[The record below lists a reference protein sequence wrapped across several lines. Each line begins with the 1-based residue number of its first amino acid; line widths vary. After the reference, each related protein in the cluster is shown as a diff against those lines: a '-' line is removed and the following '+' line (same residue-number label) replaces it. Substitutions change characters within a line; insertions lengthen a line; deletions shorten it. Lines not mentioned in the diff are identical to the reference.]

1 MARIPEDL
9 IDSIRSQADIVDV
22 VSDYVTL
29 RRSGR
34 NYMGLCPFHDE
45 KTPSFSVNPEKQ
57 IFHCFGCGKGGSVFT
72 FLVEHENVTFVE
84 AVHHIA
90 RRLNITIPDTQG
102 EREAGSE
109 AESLARVTRFA
120 ALFFHDRLL
129 NSDRDSVVRKYAE
142 KRGLSEETIKSFGLG
157 YAPDS
162 WNDLLSAARE
172 KGIGADWLVK
182 AGLAKTGEQRTY
194 DAFRK
199 RLIFP
204 IQAPSGRVVGFGGR
218 ALSDE
223 DQPKYLNSPES
234 PIYRKS
240 QVLYGLYQA
249 RDALRRQGQALV
261 VEGYM
266 DLLGLHEQGIQ
277 GVVALCG
284 TALTREQ
291 ARLLARYGQQA
302 YLVYDS
308 DQAGVRATW
317 RAIEPLVESGLWT
330 RIVRL
335 PEDYDPDS
343 YVREHGPDGFMK
355 LVEQADSLAD
365 FMGYHANLQAAGER
379 DEVFRTLAGL
389 IRKTS
394 NLVHREMY
402 REEAERRFPALQG
415 LLASELRRASSPP
428 GPPGPPGPGGPGG
441 PRGPGG
447 TGIVGRDRQA
457 TPAAPARDGDERVER
472 DLVQLMLSDRTIA
485 ELVEGQLEPQ
495 DFKYPLYRRI
505 VEQCLA
511 RLGDGGSYDLSGL
524 IDTIGDDEAARVIT
538 ELINTSDSGV
548 HLEQRAR
555 DHIVRIKQKR
565 LKESMARLMEQIKQ
579 METGGRSSE
588 LNDAM
593 ATYMELKQQEKVLL
607 RSARGD

>member
-1 MARIPEDL
+1 M
-9 IDSIRSQADIVDV
+9 DV

-29 RRSGR
+29 RRSGK

-72 FLVEHENVTFVE
+72 FLMEHENVTFVE

-90 RRLNITIPDTQG
+90 RRLHITIPETQG

-120 ALFFHDRLL
+120 ARFFHDRLL
-129 NSDRDSVVRKYAE
+129 NSDRESVVRQYAE
-142 KRGLSEETIKSFGLG
+142 RRGLSEETIKSFGLG

-249 RDALRRQGQALV
+249 RDSLRRQGQALV

-266 DLLGLHEQGIQ
+266 DLLGLHEQGIH

-365 FMGYHANLQAAGER
+365 FMGYHANLQAAGDR

-389 IRKTS
+389 IRKTT

-415 LLASELRRASSPP
+415 LLASELRRPS
-428 GPPGPPGPGGPGG
+428 GPGGPDGSGG
-441 PRGPGG
+441 SGAG
-447 TGIVGRDRQA
+447 GRDRQA
-457 TPAAPARDGDERVER
+457 TSTAAARDGDERVER
-472 DLVQLMLSDRTIA
+472 DLVQLMLSDRSIA

-505 VEQCLA
+505 VEQCLFG
-511 RLGDGGSYDLSGL
+511 LGGGSHDLSGL
-524 IDTIGDDEAARVIT
+524 VDTIGDEEAARVIT

>member
-1 MARIPEDL
+1 MARIPEEL

-29 RRSGR
+29 RKAGK
-34 NYMGLCPFHDE
+34 NYKGLCPFHDE
-45 KTPSFSVNPEKQ
+45 KTPSFSVNPERQ
-57 IFHCFGCGKGGSVFT
+57 IYHCFGCGKGGNVFS
-72 FLVEHENVTFVE
+72 FLMEHENVTFVE
-84 AVHHIA
+84 AVRHIA
-90 RRLNITIPDTQG
+90 RRLNITIPNTYRQ
-102 EREAGSE
+102 REAGSE
-109 AESLARVTRFA
+109 AESLAQVTRFA
-120 ALFFHDRLL
+120 ARFFHERLL
-129 NSDRDSVVRKYAE
+129 NADRDSIVRRYTE
-142 KRGLSEETIKSFGLG
+142 RRGLSEETVKSFGLG

-162 WNDLLSAARE
+162 WNDLLNAARNQ
-172 KGIGADWLVK
+172 GIDAALLVK

-223 DQPKYLNSPES
+223 DQPKYLNSSES

-249 RDALRRQGQALV
+249 RDALRQRGRVLV

-266 DLLGLHEQGIQ
+266 DLLGLYEQGIQ
-277 GVVALCG
+277 GAVALCG

-302 YLVYDS
+302 FLVYDS

-335 PEDYDPDS
+335 PEDYDPDT
-343 YVREHGPDGFMK
+343 YVRENGPDGFMK
-355 LVEQADSLAD
+355 LVDSADSIAD
-365 FMGYHANLQAAGER
+365 FMGHHANLQGSGDRE
-379 DEVFRTLAGL
+379 EVFRTLTEL
-389 IRKTS
+389 IRKTA
-394 NLVHREMY
+394 NLVHRETY

-415 LLASELRRASSPP
+415 LLASELRSP
-428 GPPGPPGPGGPGG
+428 GA
-441 PRGPGG
+441 
-447 TGIVGRDRQA
+447 VQRDRRA
-457 TPAAPARDGDERVER
+457 PRAAAAPDGDTMVER
-472 DLVQLMLSDRTIA
+472 DLVQLMLDGRAIA
-485 ELVEGQLEPQ
+485 ELVENQLEPR
-495 DFKYPLYRRI
+495 DFKHPLYRRI
-505 VEQCLA
+505 VELCFA
-511 RLGDGGSYDLSGL
+511 KLGGEGTYDLSGL
-524 IDTIGDDEAARVIT
+524 IDTIGDDEAARVMT
-538 ELINTSDSGV
+538 ELINASDSGLN
-548 HLEQRAR
+548 LEQRAR
-555 DHIVRIKQKR
+555 DHIIRIKQKR

-579 METGGRSSE
+579 MEKGGRSDE

-607 RSARGD
+607 QSARGD

>member
-1 MARIPEDL
+1 M
-9 IDSIRSQADIVDV
+9 DV

-29 RRSGR
+29 RRSGK

-45 KTPSFSVNPEKQ
+45 KTPSFSVNPERQ

-72 FLVEHENVTFVE
+72 FLMEHENVTFVE

-90 RRLNITIPDTQG
+90 RRLHITIPETQG

-120 ALFFHDRLL
+120 ARFFHDRLL
-129 NSDRDSVVRKYAE
+129 NSGRDSVVRRYADR
-142 KRGLSEETIKSFGLG
+142 RGLSEETIKSFGLG

-365 FMGYHANLQAAGER
+365 FMGYHANLQASGER

-389 IRKTS
+389 IRKTT

-415 LLASELRRASSPP
+415 LLASELRHPT
-428 GPPGPPGPGGPGG
+428 GPSGPGGPGG
-441 PRGPGG
+441 SS
-447 TGIVGRDRQA
+447 TVGRDRQA
-457 TPAAPARDGDERVER
+457 PPAAQARDGDERVER

-511 RLGDGGSYDLSGL
+511 GLVSENAYDLSGL
-524 IDTIGDDEAARVIT
+524 IDTIGDEEAARVIT

>member
-1 MARIPEDL
+1 MARIPEEL

-29 RRSGR
+29 RRSGK
-34 NYMGLCPFHDE
+34 NYLGLCPFHDE
-45 KTPSFSVNPEKQ
+45 KTPSFSVNQERQ
-57 IFHCFGCGKGGSVFT
+57 MFHCFGCGKGGSVFT
-72 FLVEHENVTFVE
+72 FLMEHENVTFVE

-90 RRLNITIPDTQG
+90 RRLHITIPDTPG

-129 NSDRDSVVRKYAE
+129 NSHRDSVVRRYAE
-142 KRGLSEETIKSFGLG
+142 QRGLTEETIKSFGLG

-234 PIYRKS
+234 PIYRKG

-291 ARLLARYGQQA
+291 ARILARYGQQA

-335 PEDYDPDS
+335 PEGYDPDS
-343 YVREHGPDGFMK
+343 YVREHGQDGFMK
-355 LVEQADSLAD
+355 LVEQADSMAD
-365 FMGYHANLQAAGER
+365 FMGYHANLQASGER
-379 DEVFRTLAGL
+379 DEVFRTLVGL
-389 IRKTS
+389 IQRTS

-415 LLASELRRASSPP
+415 LLASELRRS
-428 GPPGPPGPGGPGG
+428 GGPGGPGAV
-441 PRGPGG
+441 R
-447 TGIVGRDRQA
+447 RDRQA
-457 TPAAPARDGDERVER
+457 PPAAGARDGDERVER
-472 DLVQLMLSDRTIA
+472 DLVQLMLSDQTIA
-485 ELVEGQLEPQ
+485 ELVEGQLEPR

-511 RLGDGGSYDLSGL
+511 RLGGGGTYDLSGL
-524 IDTIGDDEAARVIT
+524 IDSIEDEAARAIA

-579 METGGRSSE
+579 MESAGRSGE
-588 LNDAM
+588 LNDAI
-593 ATYMELKQQEKVLL
+593 ATYMELKQQERVLL
-607 RSARGD
+607 QSARGD

>member
-1 MARIPEDL
+1 MARIPEEL

-29 RRSGR
+29 QRSGR
-34 NYMGLCPFHDE
+34 NYKGLCPFHDE
-45 KTPSFSVNPEKQ
+45 KTPSFSVNPERQ
-57 IFHCFGCGKGGSVFT
+57 IFHCFGCGKGGNVFS
-72 FLVEHENVTFVE
+72 FLIEHEKLTFVE
-84 AVHHIA
+84 AVRQVA
-90 RRLNITIPDTQG
+90 RRVHITIPDTHR

-120 ALFFHDRLL
+120 ARFFHDRLIGAGPG
-129 NSDRDSVVRKYAE
+129 SIVRRYAE
-142 KRGLSEETIKSFGLG
+142 QRGLSEETIKSYGLG

-162 WNDLLSAARE
+162 WNDLLNAAR
-172 KGIGADWLVK
+172 KQGIDAALLVR
-182 AGLAKTGEQRTY
+182 AGLAKSGERNTY
-194 DAFRK
+194 DAFRN

-234 PIYRKS
+234 PIYVKS

-249 RDALRRQGQALV
+249 RDPLRQQGKALV

-291 ARLLARYGQQA
+291 ARLLVRYGQQA

-335 PEDYDPDS
+335 PEGYDPDS

-355 LVEQADSLAD
+355 LVERADSIAD
-365 FMGYHANLQAAGER
+365 FMGYHANLQASGER
-379 DEVFRTLAGL
+379 EEVFRTLTDL
-389 IRKTS
+389 IRKTT
-394 NLVHREMY
+394 NLVHRERY

-415 LLASELRRASSPP
+415 LLASELRRP
-428 GPPGPPGPGGPGG
+428 GAV
-441 PRGPGG
+441 R
-447 TGIVGRDRQA
+447 RDRQA
-457 TPAAPARDGDERVER
+457 PQAAAARDGDAMVER
-472 DLVQLMLSDRTIA
+472 DLVQLMLDDRAIA
-485 ELVEGQLEPQ
+485 ELVERQMEPQ
-495 DFKYPLYRRI
+495 DFNSPLYRRI
-505 VEQCLA
+505 VEHCFTK
-511 RLGDGGSYDLSGL
+511 LGAEGTYDLSGL
-524 IDTIGDDEAARVIT
+524 IDAIDDEDARPGHYGTDQHIGLRHTPGTKSPGPYHPDQAEAAQGKHGPPDGTDQADGDGGPKR
-538 ELINTSDSGV
+538 
-548 HLEQRAR
+548 
-555 DHIVRIKQKR
+555 RIK
-565 LKESMARLMEQIKQ
+565 
-579 METGGRSSE
+579 
-588 LNDAM
+588 
-593 ATYMELKQQEKVLL
+593 
-607 RSARGD
+607 

>member
-1 MARIPEDL
+1 MARIPEEL

-29 RRSGR
+29 RRSGK

-45 KTPSFSVNPEKQ
+45 KTPSFSVNPERQ
-57 IFHCFGCGKGGSVFT
+57 IFHCFGCGKGGNVFS
-72 FLVEHENVTFVE
+72 FLMEHENVTFVE

-90 RRLNITIPDTQG
+90 RRLHITIPDTHG
-102 EREAGSE
+102 ELEAGSE
-109 AESLARVTRFA
+109 AENLARVTRFA
-120 ALFFHDRLL
+120 ARFFHDRLL
-129 NSDRDSVVRKYAE
+129 NSDRDSIVRRYAE
-142 KRGLSEETIKSFGLG
+142 RRGLSEETMKSFGLG

-162 WNDLLSAARE
+162 WNDLLNAARG

-182 AGLAKTGEQRTY
+182 AGLAKTGKRRTY

-234 PIYRKS
+234 SIYRKS

-249 RDALRRQGQALV
+249 RDALRRQGRALV

-330 RIVRL
+330 RVVRL

-343 YVREHGPDGFMK
+343 YVREHGSEGFMK
-355 LVEQADSLAD
+355 RVEQADSMAD
-365 FMGYHANLQAAGER
+365 FMGYHANLQASGDR

-389 IRKTS
+389 IRKTT

-415 LLASELRRASSPP
+415 LLASELRR
-428 GPPGPPGPGGPGG
+428 PGGT
-441 PRGPGG
+441 GG
-447 TGIVGRDRQA
+447 TGIVRRDRQEF
-457 TPAAPARDGDERVER
+457 PAAPARDGDERVER

-485 ELVEGQLEPQ
+485 ELVEGQLEPR

-505 VEQCLA
+505 VELCLA
-511 RLGDGGSYDLSGL
+511 GLGDGGSYDLSGL
-524 IDTIGDDEAARVIT
+524 IDTIDDDETARVIT
-538 ELINTSDSGV
+538 ELINASDSGV

-593 ATYMELKQQEKVLL
+593 TTYMELKQQEKVLL
-607 RSARGD
+607 QTARGD

>member
-1 MARIPEDL
+1 MARIPEEL

-29 RRSGR
+29 RKAGR
-34 NYMGLCPFHDE
+34 NYKGLCPFHDE
-45 KTPSFSVNPEKQ
+45 KTPSFSVNPERQ
-57 IFHCFGCGKGGSVFT
+57 IYHCFGCGKGGNVFS
-72 FLVEHENVTFVE
+72 FLMEHENVTFVE
-84 AVHHIA
+84 AVRHIA
-90 RRLNITIPDTQG
+90 RRLNITIPDTYR

-109 AESLARVTRFA
+109 AESLAQATRFA
-120 ALFFHDRLL
+120 ARFFHERLL
-129 NSDRDSVVRKYAE
+129 NAGRDSIVRRYTE
-142 KRGLSEETIKSFGLG
+142 RRGLSEETVKSFGLG

-162 WNDLLSAARE
+162 WNDLLNAAR
-172 KGIGADWLVK
+172 KQGIDAALLVK
-182 AGLAKTGEQRTY
+182 AGLAKAGEQHTY

-218 ALSDE
+218 TLSDE
-223 DQPKYLNSPES
+223 DQPKYLNSSES

-249 RDALRRQGQALV
+249 RDALRQRGRVLV

-266 DLLGLHEQGIQ
+266 DLLGLYEQGVQ
-277 GVVALCG
+277 GAVALCG

-302 YLVYDS
+302 FLVYDS

-343 YVREHGPDGFMK
+343 YVREHGQDGFMK
-355 LVEQADSLAD
+355 LVDSADSIAD
-365 FMGYHANLQAAGER
+365 FMGYHANLQGSGGRE
-379 DEVFRTLAGL
+379 EVFRTLTEL
-389 IRKTS
+389 IRKTA
-394 NLVHREMY
+394 NLVHRETY

-415 LLASELRRASSPP
+415 LLASELRSP
-428 GPPGPPGPGGPGG
+428 GA
-441 PRGPGG
+441 
-447 TGIVGRDRQA
+447 VQRDRRA
-457 TPAAPARDGDERVER
+457 PRAEAAPDGDTMVER
-472 DLVQLMLSDRTIA
+472 DLVQLMLDGRAIA
-485 ELVEGQLEPQ
+485 ELVENQLEPR
-495 DFKYPLYRRI
+495 DFKHPLYRRI
-505 VEQCLA
+505 VELCFA
-511 RLGDGGSYDLSGL
+511 KLGGEGKYDLSGL
-524 IDTIGDDEAARVIT
+524 IDTIGDDEAGRVMT
-538 ELINTSDSGV
+538 ELINASDSGV
-548 HLEQRAR
+548 NLEQRAR
-555 DHIVRIKQKR
+555 DHIIRIKQKR

-579 METGGRSSE
+579 MEKVGRSDE

-607 RSARGD
+607 QSARGD

>member
-1 MARIPEDL
+1 M
-9 IDSIRSQADIVDV
+9 DV

-29 RRSGR
+29 RRSGK

-415 LLASELRRASSPP
+415 LLASELRRAS

-441 PRGPGG
+441 P
-447 TGIVGRDRQA
+447 GIVGRDRQA

>member
-1 MARIPEDL
+1 LARIPEEL

-29 RRSGR
+29 RKAGR
-34 NYMGLCPFHDE
+34 NYKGLCPFHDE
-45 KTPSFSVNPEKQ
+45 KTPSFSVNPERQ
-57 IFHCFGCGKGGSVFT
+57 IYHCFGCGKGGNVFS
-72 FLVEHENVTFVE
+72 FLMEHENVTFVE
-84 AVHHIA
+84 AVRHIA
-90 RRLNITIPDTQG
+90 RRLNITIPDTYR
-102 EREAGSE
+102 ERQAGSE
-109 AESLARVTRFA
+109 AESLAQVTRFA
-120 ALFFHDRLL
+120 ARFFHERLL
-129 NSDRDSVVRKYAE
+129 NAGRDSIVRRYTE
-142 KRGLSEETIKSFGLG
+142 RRGLSEETVKSFGLG

-162 WNDLLSAARE
+162 WNDLLNAARNQ
-172 KGIGADWLVK
+172 GIDVALLVN

-223 DQPKYLNSPES
+223 DQPKYLNSSES

-249 RDALRRQGQALV
+249 RDALRQRGRILV

-266 DLLGLHEQGIQ
+266 DLLGLYEQGVH
-277 GVVALCG
+277 GAVALCG
-284 TALTREQ
+284 TALTPEQ

-302 YLVYDS
+302 FLVYDS

-355 LVEQADSLAD
+355 LVDSADSIAD
-365 FMGYHANLQAAGER
+365 FMGHHANLQGSGDRE
-379 DEVFRTLAGL
+379 EVFRTLTGL
-389 IRKTS
+389 IRKTA
-394 NLVHREMY
+394 NLVHRETY

-415 LLASELRRASSPP
+415 LLASELRSP
-428 GPPGPPGPGGPGG
+428 GA
-441 PRGPGG
+441 
-447 TGIVGRDRQA
+447 VQRDRRA
-457 TPAAPARDGDERVER
+457 PRAKAAPDGDAMVER
-472 DLVQLMLSDRTIA
+472 DLVQLMLDGRVIA
-485 ELVEGQLEPQ
+485 ELVENQLEPR
-495 DFKYPLYRRI
+495 DFKHPLYRRI
-505 VEQCLA
+505 VELCFA
-511 RLGDGGSYDLSGL
+511 KLGGEGTYDLSGL
-524 IDTIGDDEAARVIT
+524 IDTIGDDEAARMMT
-538 ELINTSDSGV
+538 ELINASDSGV
-548 HLEQRAR
+548 NLEQRAR
-555 DHIVRIKQKR
+555 DHIIRIKQKR

-579 METGGRSSE
+579 MEKGGRSDE

-607 RSARGD
+607 QSARGD

>member
-1 MARIPEDL
+1 MARIPEEL

-29 RRSGR
+29 RKAGK
-34 NYMGLCPFHDE
+34 NYKGLCPFHDE
-45 KTPSFSVNPEKQ
+45 KTPSFSVNPERQ
-57 IFHCFGCGKGGSVFT
+57 IYHCFGCGKGGNVFS
-72 FLVEHENVTFVE
+72 FLMEHENVTFVE
-84 AVHHIA
+84 AVRHIA
-90 RRLNITIPDTQG
+90 RRLNITIPDTYRQ
-102 EREAGSE
+102 REAGSE
-109 AESLARVTRFA
+109 AESLAQVTRFA
-120 ALFFHDRLL
+120 ARFFHERLL
-129 NSDRDSVVRKYAE
+129 NAGRDSIVRRYTE
-142 KRGLSEETIKSFGLG
+142 RRGLSEETVKSFGLG

-162 WNDLLSAARE
+162 WNDLLNAARNQ
-172 KGIGADWLVK
+172 GIDAALLVK

-223 DQPKYLNSPES
+223 DQPKYLNSSES

-249 RDALRRQGQALV
+249 RDALRQRGRVLV

-266 DLLGLHEQGIQ
+266 DLLGLYEQGIQ
-277 GVVALCG
+277 GAVALCG

-291 ARLLARYGQQA
+291 ARLMARYGQQA
-302 YLVYDS
+302 FLVYDS

-343 YVREHGPDGFMK
+343 YVREHGQDGFMK
-355 LVEQADSLAD
+355 LVDSADSIAD
-365 FMGYHANLQAAGER
+365 FMGHHANLQGSGDRE
-379 DEVFRTLAGL
+379 EVFRTLTEL
-389 IRKTS
+389 IRKTA
-394 NLVHREMY
+394 NLVHRETY

-415 LLASELRRASSPP
+415 LLASELRSP
-428 GPPGPPGPGGPGG
+428 GA
-441 PRGPGG
+441 
-447 TGIVGRDRQA
+447 VQRDRRA
-457 TPAAPARDGDERVER
+457 PRAAAAPDGDTMVER
-472 DLVQLMLSDRTIA
+472 DLVQLMLDGRAIA
-485 ELVEGQLEPQ
+485 ELVENQLEPR
-495 DFKYPLYRRI
+495 DFKHPLYRRI
-505 VEQCLA
+505 VELCFA
-511 RLGDGGSYDLSGL
+511 KLGGEGTYDLSGL
-524 IDTIGDDEAARVIT
+524 IDTIGDDEAARVMT
-538 ELINTSDSGV
+538 ELINASDSGLN
-548 HLEQRAR
+548 LEQRAR
-555 DHIVRIKQKR
+555 DHIIRIKQKR

-579 METGGRSSE
+579 MEKGGRSDE

-607 RSARGD
+607 QSARGD

>member
-9 IDSIRSQADIVDV
+9 IDSIRSQADIVDI
-22 VSDYVTL
+22 VSDFVTL
-29 RRSGR
+29 RSSGR

-72 FLVEHENVTFVE
+72 FLMEHENVTFVE
-84 AVHHIA
+84 AVRHIA
-90 RRLNITIPDTQG
+90 RRLNIAIPDTDR
-102 EREAGSE
+102 ESEAGSE

-182 AGLAKTGEQRTY
+182 AGLAKAGEQRTY
-194 DAFRK
+194 DAFRN

-249 RDALRRQGQALV
+249 REALRRQGRALV

-266 DLLGLHEQGIQ
+266 DLLGLHEQEIQ

-355 LVEQADSLAD
+355 LVEQADSPAD
-365 FMGYHANLQAAGER
+365 FMGYHANLQASGER

-389 IRKTS
+389 IRNTS

-428 GPPGPPGPGGPGG
+428 GPGGPGGPGG

-447 TGIVGRDRQA
+447 PGIVGRDRQA

-524 IDTIGDDEAARVIT
+524 IDTIDDDEAARVIT

>member
-1 MARIPEDL
+1 MARIPEEL

-29 RRSGR
+29 RKAGK
-34 NYMGLCPFHDE
+34 NYKGLCPFHDE
-45 KTPSFSVNPEKQ
+45 KTPSFSVNPERQ
-57 IFHCFGCGKGGSVFT
+57 IYHCFGCGKGGNVFS
-72 FLVEHENVTFVE
+72 FLMEHENVTFVE
-84 AVHHIA
+84 AVRHIA
-90 RRLNITIPDTQG
+90 RRLNITIPDTYRQ
-102 EREAGSE
+102 REAGSE
-109 AESLARVTRFA
+109 AESLAQVTRFA
-120 ALFFHDRLL
+120 ARFFHERLL
-129 NSDRDSVVRKYAE
+129 NAGRDSIVRRYTE
-142 KRGLSEETIKSFGLG
+142 RRGLSEETVKSFGLG

-162 WNDLLSAARE
+162 WNDLLNAARNQ
-172 KGIGADWLVK
+172 GIDAALLVK

-223 DQPKYLNSPES
+223 DQPKYLNSSES

-249 RDALRRQGQALV
+249 RDALRQRGRVLV

-266 DLLGLHEQGIQ
+266 DLLGLYEQGIH
-277 GVVALCG
+277 GAVALCG

-302 YLVYDS
+302 FLVYDS

-355 LVEQADSLAD
+355 LVDSADSIAD
-365 FMGYHANLQAAGER
+365 FMGHHANLQGSGDRE
-379 DEVFRTLAGL
+379 EVFRTLTEL
-389 IRKTS
+389 IRKTT
-394 NLVHREMY
+394 NLVHRETY

-415 LLASELRRASSPP
+415 LLASELRSP
-428 GPPGPPGPGGPGG
+428 GA
-441 PRGPGG
+441 
-447 TGIVGRDRQA
+447 VQRDRR
-457 TPAAPARDGDERVER
+457 APRAEGAPDGDAMVER
-472 DLVQLMLSDRTIA
+472 DLVQLMLDGRAIA
-485 ELVEGQLEPQ
+485 ELVENQLEPR
-495 DFKYPLYRRI
+495 DFKHPLYRRI
-505 VEQCLA
+505 VELCFA
-511 RLGDGGSYDLSGL
+511 RLGGEGTYDLSGL
-524 IDTIGDDEAARVIT
+524 IDTIGDDEAARMMT
-538 ELINTSDSGV
+538 ELINASDSGV
-548 HLEQRAR
+548 NLEQRAR
-555 DHIVRIKQKR
+555 DHIIRIKQKR

-579 METGGRSSE
+579 MEKGGRSDE

-607 RSARGD
+607 QSARGD

>member
-1 MARIPEDL
+1 MARIPEEL

-29 RRSGR
+29 RKAGK
-34 NYMGLCPFHDE
+34 NYKGLCPFHDE
-45 KTPSFSVNPEKQ
+45 KTPSFSVNPERQ
-57 IFHCFGCGKGGSVFT
+57 IYHCFGCGKGGNVFS
-72 FLVEHENVTFVE
+72 FLMEHENVTFVE
-84 AVHHIA
+84 AVRHIA
-90 RRLNITIPDTQG
+90 RRLNITIPDTYR

-109 AESLARVTRFA
+109 AESLAQATRFA
-120 ALFFHDRLL
+120 ARFFHERLL
-129 NSDRDSVVRKYAE
+129 NAGRDSIVRRYTE
-142 KRGLSEETIKSFGLG
+142 RRGLTEKTVKSFGLG

-162 WNDLLSAARE
+162 WNDLLNAAR
-172 KGIGADWLVK
+172 KQGIDAALLVK

-223 DQPKYLNSPES
+223 DQPKYLNSSES

-249 RDALRRQGQALV
+249 RDALRQRGRVLV

-266 DLLGLHEQGIQ
+266 DLLGLYEQGVL
-277 GVVALCG
+277 GAVALCG

-302 YLVYDS
+302 FLVYDS

-355 LVEQADSLAD
+355 LVDSADSIAD
-365 FMGYHANLQAAGER
+365 FMGHHANLQGSGDRE
-379 DEVFRTLAGL
+379 EVFRTLTGL
-389 IRKTS
+389 IRKTV
-394 NLVHREMY
+394 NLVHRETY

-415 LLASELRRASSPP
+415 LLASELRSP
-428 GPPGPPGPGGPGG
+428 GA
-441 PRGPGG
+441 
-447 TGIVGRDRQA
+447 VQRDRRA
-457 TPAAPARDGDERVER
+457 PRAAAAPDGDAMVER
-472 DLVQLMLSDRTIA
+472 DLVQLMLDGRAIA
-485 ELVEGQLEPQ
+485 ELVENQLEPR
-495 DFKYPLYRRI
+495 DFKHPLYRRI
-505 VEQCLA
+505 VELCFEK
-511 RLGDGGSYDLSGL
+511 LGGEGTYDLSGL
-524 IDTIGDDEAARVIT
+524 IDTIGDDEAARVMT
-538 ELINTSDSGV
+538 ELINASDSGL

-555 DHIVRIKQKR
+555 DHIIRIKQKR

-579 METGGRSSE
+579 MEKGGRSDE

-593 ATYMELKQQEKVLL
+593 ATYLELKQQEKVLL
-607 RSARGD
+607 QSARGD

>member
-1 MARIPEDL
+1 MARIPEEL
-9 IDSIRSQADIVDV
+9 VNSIRSQADIVDV

-29 RRSGR
+29 RRSGK

-45 KTPSFSVNPEKQ
+45 KTPSFSVNPERQ

-72 FLVEHENVTFVE
+72 FLMEHENVTFVE

-90 RRLNITIPDTQG
+90 RRLHITIPETQG

-120 ALFFHDRLL
+120 ARFFHDRLL
-129 NSDRDSVVRKYAE
+129 NSDRESVVRQYAE
-142 KRGLSEETIKSFGLG
+142 RRGLSEETIKSFGLG

-218 ALSDE
+218 ALSEE

-343 YVREHGPDGFMK
+343 YVREHGPEGFMK

-365 FMGYHANLQAAGER
+365 FMGYHANLQAAGDR

-389 IRKTS
+389 IRKTT

-415 LLASELRRASSPP
+415 LLASELRHPT
-428 GPPGPPGPGGPGG
+428 GPGGPGG
-441 PRGPGG
+441 SS
-447 TGIVGRDRQA
+447 TVGRDRHA
-457 TPAAPARDGDERVER
+457 PSAAPARDGDERVER

-511 RLGDGGSYDLSGL
+511 GLGGENAYDLSGL
-524 IDTIGDDEAARVIT
+524 IDTIGDEEAARVIT

>member
-1 MARIPEDL
+1 MARIPEEL

-29 RRSGR
+29 RKAGK
-34 NYMGLCPFHDE
+34 NYKGLCPFHDE
-45 KTPSFSVNPEKQ
+45 KTPSFSVNPERQ
-57 IFHCFGCGKGGSVFT
+57 IYHCFGCGKGGNVFS
-72 FLVEHENVTFVE
+72 FLMEHENVTFVE
-84 AVHHIA
+84 AVRHIA
-90 RRLNITIPDTQG
+90 RRLNITIPDTYR

-109 AESLARVTRFA
+109 AESLAQATRFA
-120 ALFFHDRLL
+120 ARFFHERLL
-129 NSDRDSVVRKYAE
+129 NAGRDSIVRRYTE
-142 KRGLSEETIKSFGLG
+142 RRGLTEKTVKSFGLG

-162 WNDLLSAARE
+162 WNDLLNAAR
-172 KGIGADWLVK
+172 KQGIDAALLVK

-223 DQPKYLNSPES
+223 DQPKYLNSSES

-249 RDALRRQGQALV
+249 RDALRQRGRVLV

-266 DLLGLHEQGIQ
+266 DLLGLYEQGVL
-277 GVVALCG
+277 GAVALCG

-302 YLVYDS
+302 FLVYDS

-355 LVEQADSLAD
+355 LVDSADSIAD
-365 FMGYHANLQAAGER
+365 FMGHHANLQGSGDRE
-379 DEVFRTLAGL
+379 EVFRTLTGL
-389 IRKTS
+389 IRKTV
-394 NLVHREMY
+394 NLVHRETY

-415 LLASELRRASSPP
+415 LLASELRSP
-428 GPPGPPGPGGPGG
+428 GA
-441 PRGPGG
+441 
-447 TGIVGRDRQA
+447 VQRDRRA
-457 TPAAPARDGDERVER
+457 PRAAAAPDGDAMVER
-472 DLVQLMLSDRTIA
+472 DLVQLMLDGRAIA
-485 ELVEGQLEPQ
+485 ELVENQLEPR
-495 DFKYPLYRRI
+495 DFKHPLYRRI
-505 VEQCLA
+505 VELCFEK
-511 RLGDGGSYDLSGL
+511 LGGEGTYDLSGL
-524 IDTIGDDEAARVIT
+524 IDTIGDDEAARVMT
-538 ELINTSDSGV
+538 ELINASDSGL

-555 DHIVRIKQKR
+555 DHIIRIKQKR

-579 METGGRSSE
+579 MEKGGRSDE

-607 RSARGD
+607 QSARGD

>member
-1 MARIPEDL
+1 MARIPDDL

-34 NYMGLCPFHDE
+34 NYLGLCPFHDE
-45 KTPSFSVNPEKQ
+45 KTASFSVNPERQ
-57 IFHCFGCGKGGSVFT
+57 IFHCFGCGKGGNVFT
-72 FLVEHENVTFVE
+72 FLMEHENVSFVE
-84 AVHHIA
+84 AVRHIA
-90 RRLNITIPDTQG
+90 GRLNITIPDTYR
-102 EREAGSE
+102 EREASSE

-120 ALFFHDRLL
+120 ARFFHERLM
-129 NSDRDSVVRKYAE
+129 DSGQDSIVRRYIV
-142 KRGLSEETIKSFGLG
+142 KRGLSDETIKSFGLG

-162 WNDLLSAARE
+162 WNDLLTEARKQGIDAA
-172 KGIGADWLVK
+172 WLVK

-204 IQAPSGRVVGFGGR
+204 IQAPGGRVVGFGGR

-249 RDALRRQGQALV
+249 RDALRQRGRVLV

-266 DLLGLHEQGIQ
+266 DLLGLHQYGVR

-291 ARLLARYGQQA
+291 ARLVARYGQQA
-302 YLVYDS
+302 FLVYDS

-317 RAIEPLVESGLWT
+317 RAIEPLVEAGLWT

-343 YVREHGPDGFMK
+343 YVAEHGPDGFLK
-355 LVEQADSLAD
+355 RVEQADSIAD
-365 FMGYHANLQAAGER
+365 FMGFHANLQEPGDRE
-379 DEVFRTLAGL
+379 EVFRTLADL
-389 IRKTS
+389 IRKTT
-394 NLVHREMY
+394 NLVHRERY

-415 LLASELRRASSPP
+415 LLASELRSAGAVR
-428 GPPGPPGPGGPGG
+428 
-441 PRGPGG
+441 
-447 TGIVGRDRQA
+447 RDRRSPQGE
-457 TPAAPARDGDERVER
+457 RERVRAEAPVER
-472 DLVQLMLSDRTIA
+472 SLVQLMLNDRAIA
-485 ELVEGQLEPQ
+485 ELVERQLEPQ
-495 DFKYPLYRRI
+495 DFNSPLYRGI
-505 VEQCLA
+505 VERCFA
-511 RLGDGGSYDLSGL
+511 KLGDAGTYDLSGL
-524 IDTIGDDEAARVIT
+524 VDTIDDEARRLIT
-538 ELINTSDSGV
+538 ELINTADSGV

-555 DHIVRIKQKR
+555 DHIIRIKQKR
-565 LKESMARLMEQIKQ
+565 LKESMTRLMEQIKQ
-579 METGGRSSE
+579 MEKGGRSSE
-588 LNDAM
+588 LTEAM
-593 ATYMELKQQEKVLL
+593 ATYMELKHQEKALL
-607 RSARGD
+607 QSARGD

>member
-1 MARIPEDL
+1 MARIPEEL
-9 IDSIRSQADIVDV
+9 VDSIRSQADIVDV

-29 RRSGR
+29 RRSGK

-72 FLVEHENVTFVE
+72 FLTEHENVTFVE

-90 RRLNITIPDTQG
+90 RRLNITIPDTHG
-102 EREAGSE
+102 EREESSE

-120 ALFFHDRLL
+120 ARFFHDRLM
-129 NSDRDSVVRKYAE
+129 NSGRDSIVRRYAE
-142 KRGLSEETIKSFGLG
+142 RRGLSEETIKSFGLG

-162 WNDLLSAARE
+162 WNDLLSTAQ
-172 KGIGADWLVK
+172 KQGIGADWLVK

-330 RIVRL
+330 RVVRL

-343 YVREHGPDGFMK
+343 YVREHGQDGFMK

-365 FMGYHANLQAAGER
+365 FMGFHANLQAAGDR
-379 DEVFRTLAGL
+379 DEVFRMLAGL
-389 IRKTS
+389 IRKTT

-415 LLASELRRASSPP
+415 LLASELRHP
-428 GPPGPPGPGGPGG
+428 GRPGGPGGPGG
-441 PRGPGG
+441 SG
-447 TGIVGRDRQA
+447 TAGRDRQA
-457 TPAAPARDGDERVER
+457 THAAPARDGDERVER

-511 RLGDGGSYDLSGL
+511 GLGDGGSYDLSGL

-588 LNDAM
+588 LNEAM

>member
-1 MARIPEDL
+1 MARIPEEL
-9 IDSIRSQADIVDV
+9 VNSIRSQADIVDV

-29 RRSGR
+29 RRSGK

-45 KTPSFSVNPEKQ
+45 KTPSFSVNPERQ

-72 FLVEHENVTFVE
+72 FLMEHENVTFVE

-90 RRLNITIPDTQG
+90 RRLHITIPETQG

-120 ALFFHDRLL
+120 ARFFHDRLL
-129 NSDRDSVVRKYAE
+129 NSDRESVVRQYAE
-142 KRGLSEETIKSFGLG
+142 RRGLSEETIKSFGLG

-343 YVREHGPDGFMK
+343 YVREHGPEGFMK

-365 FMGYHANLQAAGER
+365 FMGYHANLQAAGDR

-389 IRKTS
+389 IRKTT

-415 LLASELRRASSPP
+415 LLASELRHPT
-428 GPPGPPGPGGPGG
+428 GPGGPGG
-441 PRGPGG
+441 SS
-447 TGIVGRDRQA
+447 TVGRDRHA
-457 TPAAPARDGDERVER
+457 PSAAPARDGDERVER

-511 RLGDGGSYDLSGL
+511 GLGGENAYDLSGL
-524 IDTIGDDEAARVIT
+524 IDTIGDEEAARVIT

>member
-1 MARIPEDL
+1 MARIPEEL
-9 IDSIRSQADIVDV
+9 IDSIRSQADIVDI
-22 VSDYVTL
+22 VSDFVTL

-72 FLVEHENVTFVE
+72 FLMEHENVTFVE
-84 AVHHIA
+84 AVRHIA
-90 RRLNITIPDTQG
+90 RRLNIAIPDTDR
-102 EREAGSE
+102 ESEAGSE

-162 WNDLLSAARE
+162 WNDLLSASRE

-182 AGLAKTGEQRTY
+182 AGLAKAGEQRTY
-194 DAFRK
+194 DAFRN

-249 RDALRRQGQALV
+249 REALRRQGRALV

-330 RIVRL
+330 RVVRL

-355 LVEQADSLAD
+355 LVEQADSPAD
-365 FMGYHANLQAAGER
+365 FMGYHANLQASGER

-389 IRKTS
+389 IRNTS

-415 LLASELRRASSPP
+415 LLASELRRAS
-428 GPPGPPGPGGPGG
+428 GPPGPGGPGG
-441 PRGPGG
+441 PGGQGGPGG
-447 TGIVGRDRQA
+447 PGGPGIVGRDRQA

-607 RSARGD
+607 RSARGN

>member
-1 MARIPEDL
+1 M
-9 IDSIRSQADIVDV
+9 
-22 VSDYVTL
+22 
-29 RRSGR
+29 
-34 NYMGLCPFHDE
+34 
-45 KTPSFSVNPEKQ
+45 
-57 IFHCFGCGKGGSVFT
+57 FT
-72 FLVEHENVTFVE
+72 FLMEHENVTFVE
-84 AVHHIA
+84 AVHHVA
-90 RRLNITIPDTQG
+90 RRLNITLPDSQG

-129 NSDRDSVVRKYAE
+129 NSGRDSVVRRYAE
-142 KRGLSEETIKSFGLG
+142 RRGLSEETIKSFGLG

-162 WNDLLSAARE
+162 WNDLLGAAR
-172 KGIGADWLVK
+172 KQGIGADWLVK

-194 DAFRK
+194 DAFRN
-199 RLIFP
+199 RLIFS

-249 RDALRRQGQALV
+249 REALRRQGQALV

-335 PEDYDPDS
+335 PEGYDPDS
-343 YVREHGPDGFMK
+343 YVREHGPDGFNE
-355 LVEQADSLAD
+355 LVEQANSMAD
-365 FMGYHANLQAAGER
+365 FMGSHANLQASGER

-389 IRKTS
+389 IRKTT

-415 LLASELRRASSPP
+415 LLASELRRAS
-428 GPPGPPGPGGPGG
+428 GLGGTGGTGGTGGPGGPGG
-441 PRGPGG
+441 PG
-447 TGIVGRDRQA
+447 TVQHDRQA
-457 TPAAPARDGDERVER
+457 PSAAPARDGGERVER

-511 RLGDGGSYDLSGL
+511 GLGGGSSYDLSGL
-524 IDTIGDDEAARVIT
+524 IDTIGDDEAARVIS

-548 HLEQRAR
+548 HLEQRGPGPYRPDQAETAQGKHGPP
-555 DHIVRIKQKR
+555 DGTDQADGNGGAKQRIERRHGHLHGTQATGKSPAAIGPRR
-565 LKESMARLMEQIKQ
+565 LKSTPSFA
-579 METGGRSSE
+579 
-588 LNDAM
+588 
-593 ATYMELKQQEKVLL
+593 
-607 RSARGD
+607 

>member
-1 MARIPEDL
+1 MARIPEEL
-9 IDSIRSQADIVDV
+9 VNSIRSQADIVDV

-29 RRSGR
+29 RRSGK

-45 KTPSFSVNPEKQ
+45 KTPSFSVNPERQ

-72 FLVEHENVTFVE
+72 FLMEHENVTFVE

-90 RRLNITIPDTQG
+90 RRLHITIPETQG

-120 ALFFHDRLL
+120 ARFFHDRLL
-129 NSDRDSVVRKYAE
+129 NSDRESVVRQYAE
-142 KRGLSEETIKSFGLG
+142 RRGLSEETIKSFGLG

-204 IQAPSGRVVGFGGR
+204 IQAPRGRVVGFGGR
-218 ALSDE
+218 ALSEE

-317 RAIEPLVESGLWT
+317 RAIAPLVESGLWT

-343 YVREHGPDGFMK
+343 YVREHGPEGFMK

-365 FMGYHANLQAAGER
+365 FMGYHANLQAAGDR

-389 IRKTS
+389 IRKTT

-415 LLASELRRASSPP
+415 LLASELRHPT
-428 GPPGPPGPGGPGG
+428 GPGGPGG
-441 PRGPGG
+441 SS
-447 TGIVGRDRQA
+447 TVGRDRHA
-457 TPAAPARDGDERVER
+457 PSAAPARDGDERVER

-511 RLGDGGSYDLSGL
+511 GLGGENAYDLSGL
-524 IDTIGDDEAARVIT
+524 IDTIGDEEAARVIT

>member
-1 MARIPEDL
+1 MARIPEEL

-45 KTPSFSVNPEKQ
+45 KTPSFSVNPERQ
-57 IFHCFGCGKGGSVFT
+57 IFHCFGCGKGGNVFS
-72 FLVEHENVTFVE
+72 FLMEHENVTFVE

-90 RRLNITIPDTQG
+90 RRLHITIPDTHG

-129 NSDRDSVVRKYAE
+129 TSDRDSVVRRYAE
-142 KRGLSEETIKSFGLG
+142 QRGLSEETIKSFGLG

-162 WNDLLSAARE
+162 WNDLLNAARE

-240 QVLYGLYQA
+240 QVLYGLYQS
-249 RDALRRQGQALV
+249 RDVLRRQGQALV

-291 ARLLARYGQQA
+291 ARLLARYGKQA

-365 FMGYHANLQAAGER
+365 FMGYHANLQASGER

-389 IRKTS
+389 IRKTA

-415 LLASELRRASSPP
+415 LLASELRR
-428 GPPGPPGPGGPGG
+428 PGGPGG
-441 PRGPGG
+441 PGAVR
-447 TGIVGRDRQA
+447 RDRQA
-457 TPAAPARDGDERVER
+457 PSAAPARDGDERVER

-511 RLGDGGSYDLSGL
+511 GLGGGGSYDLSGL
-524 IDTIGDDEAARVIT
+524 IDTIGDEEAARVIT

-565 LKESMARLMEQIKQ
+565 LKESMALLMEQIKQ
-579 METGGRSSE
+579 METGERSSE

-607 RSARGD
+607 QSARGD

>member
-1 MARIPEDL
+1 MARIPEEL

-29 RRSGR
+29 RKAGK
-34 NYMGLCPFHDE
+34 NYKGLCPFHDE
-45 KTPSFSVNPEKQ
+45 KTPSFSVNPERQ
-57 IFHCFGCGKGGSVFT
+57 IYHCFGCGKGGNVFS
-72 FLVEHENVTFVE
+72 FLMEHENVTFVE
-84 AVHHIA
+84 AVRHIA
-90 RRLNITIPDTQG
+90 RRLNITIPDTYR
-102 EREAGSE
+102 ERQAGSE
-109 AESLARVTRFA
+109 AESLAQVTRFA
-120 ALFFHDRLL
+120 ARFFHERLL
-129 NSDRDSVVRKYAE
+129 NAGRDSIVRRYTE
-142 KRGLSEETIKSFGLG
+142 RRGLSEETVKSFGLG

-162 WNDLLSAARE
+162 WNDLLNTAR
-172 KGIGADWLVK
+172 KQGIDVALLVK

-223 DQPKYLNSPES
+223 DQPKYLNSAES

-249 RDALRRQGQALV
+249 RDALRQRGRVLV

-266 DLLGLHEQGIQ
+266 DLLGLYEQGIH
-277 GVVALCG
+277 GAVALCG
-284 TALTREQ
+284 TALTQEQ

-302 YLVYDS
+302 FLVYDS

-355 LVEQADSLAD
+355 LVDSADSIAD
-365 FMGYHANLQAAGER
+365 FMGHHANLQGSGDRE
-379 DEVFRTLAGL
+379 EVFRTLTEL
-389 IRKTS
+389 IRKTA
-394 NLVHREMY
+394 NLVHRETY

-415 LLASELRRASSPP
+415 LLASELRSP
-428 GPPGPPGPGGPGG
+428 GA
-441 PRGPGG
+441 
-447 TGIVGRDRQA
+447 VQRDRRA
-457 TPAAPARDGDERVER
+457 PRAKAAPDGDAMVER
-472 DLVQLMLSDRTIA
+472 DLVQLMLDGRAIA
-485 ELVEGQLEPQ
+485 ELVENQLEPR
-495 DFKYPLYRRI
+495 DFKHPLYRRI
-505 VEQCLA
+505 VELCFA
-511 RLGDGGSYDLSGL
+511 KLGGEGTYDLSGL
-524 IDTIGDDEAARVIT
+524 IDTIGDDEAARMMT
-538 ELINTSDSGV
+538 ELINASDSGV
-548 HLEQRAR
+548 NLEQRAR
-555 DHIVRIKQKR
+555 DHIIRIKQKR

-579 METGGRSSE
+579 MEKGGRSDE

-607 RSARGD
+607 QSARGD

>member
-1 MARIPEDL
+1 M
-9 IDSIRSQADIVDV
+9 DV

-29 RRSGR
+29 RKAGR
-34 NYMGLCPFHDE
+34 NYKGLCPFHDE
-45 KTPSFSVNPEKQ
+45 KTPSFSVNPERQ
-57 IFHCFGCGKGGSVFT
+57 IYHCFGCGKGGNVFS
-72 FLVEHENVTFVE
+72 FLMEHENVTFVE
-84 AVHHIA
+84 AVRHIA
-90 RRLNITIPDTQG
+90 RRLNITIPDTYR
-102 EREAGSE
+102 ERQAGSE
-109 AESLARVTRFA
+109 AESLAQVTRFA
-120 ALFFHDRLL
+120 ARFFHERLL
-129 NSDRDSVVRKYAE
+129 NAGRDSIVRRYTE
-142 KRGLSEETIKSFGLG
+142 RRGLSEETVKSFGLG

-162 WNDLLSAARE
+162 WNDLLNAVR
-172 KGIGADWLVK
+172 KQGIDVALLVK

-223 DQPKYLNSPES
+223 DQPKYLNSAES

-249 RDALRRQGQALV
+249 RDALRQRGRILV

-266 DLLGLHEQGIQ
+266 DLLGLYEQGVH
-277 GVVALCG
+277 GAVALCG
-284 TALTREQ
+284 TALTPEQ

-302 YLVYDS
+302 FLVYDS

-355 LVEQADSLAD
+355 LVDSADSIAD
-365 FMGYHANLQAAGER
+365 FMGHHANLQGSGDRE
-379 DEVFRTLAGL
+379 EVFRTLTGL
-389 IRKTS
+389 IRKTA
-394 NLVHREMY
+394 NLVHRETY

-415 LLASELRRASSPP
+415 LLASELRSP
-428 GPPGPPGPGGPGG
+428 GA
-441 PRGPGG
+441 
-447 TGIVGRDRQA
+447 VQRDRRA
-457 TPAAPARDGDERVER
+457 PRAKAAPDGDAMVER
-472 DLVQLMLSDRTIA
+472 DLVQLMLDGRAIA
-485 ELVEGQLEPQ
+485 ELVENQLEPR
-495 DFKYPLYRRI
+495 DFKHPLYRRI
-505 VEQCLA
+505 VELCFA
-511 RLGDGGSYDLSGL
+511 KLGGEGTYDLSGL
-524 IDTIGDDEAARVIT
+524 IDTIGDDEAARMMT
-538 ELINTSDSGV
+538 ELINASDSGV
-548 HLEQRAR
+548 NLEQRAR
-555 DHIVRIKQKR
+555 DHIIRIKQKR

-579 METGGRSSE
+579 MEKGGRSDE

-607 RSARGD
+607 QSARGD

>member
-1 MARIPEDL
+1 M
-9 IDSIRSQADIVDV
+9 DV

-29 RRSGR
+29 RRSGK

-45 KTPSFSVNPEKQ
+45 KTPSFSVNPERQ

-72 FLVEHENVTFVE
+72 FLMEHENVTFVE

-90 RRLNITIPDTQG
+90 RRLHITIPETQG

-120 ALFFHDRLL
+120 ARFFHDRLL
-129 NSDRDSVVRKYAE
+129 NSDRESVVRQYAE
-142 KRGLSEETIKSFGLG
+142 RRGLSEETIKSFGLG

-343 YVREHGPDGFMK
+343 YVREHGPEGFMK

-365 FMGYHANLQAAGER
+365 FMGYHANLQAAGDR

-389 IRKTS
+389 IRKTT

-415 LLASELRRASSPP
+415 LLASELRHPT
-428 GPPGPPGPGGPGG
+428 GPGGPGG
-441 PRGPGG
+441 SS
-447 TGIVGRDRQA
+447 TVGRDRHA
-457 TPAAPARDGDERVER
+457 PSAAPARDGDERVER

-511 RLGDGGSYDLSGL
+511 GLGGENAYDLSGL
-524 IDTIGDDEAARVIT
+524 IDTIGDEEAARVIT